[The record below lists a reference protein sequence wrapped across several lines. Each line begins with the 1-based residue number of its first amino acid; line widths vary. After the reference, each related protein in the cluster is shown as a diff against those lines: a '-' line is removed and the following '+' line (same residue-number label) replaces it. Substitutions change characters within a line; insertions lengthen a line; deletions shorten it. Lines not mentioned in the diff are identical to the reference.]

1 MQPPTA
7 TDLIG
12 QLLLAAPGYRRVLA
26 GAENAKQSVDLGDP
40 VPGPGG
46 QSVRSAELPDPG
58 RRPDLRP
65 PERDRPGRGRRRI
78 RVGC

>member
-12 QLLLAAPGYRRVLA
+12 QLLLAAPGHRRVLA

-40 VPGPGG
+40 VPGPVVNLFAV
-46 QSVRSAELPDPG
+46 QIFL
-58 RRPDLRP
+58 
-65 PERDRPGRGRRRI
+65 I
-78 RVGC
+78 RVAGRIFDRLNAIAPVAAAAESE